1 MKKIIIME
9 EINMDKEIFLIKETN
24 FDRDKNRL
32 EDAIHIEIIGYV
44 DTIDEVQSKLKELNN
59 CENYQGWDDNVYP
72 IYKYEKIIKL

>member
-1 MKKIIIME
+1 
-9 EINMDKEIFLIKETN
+9 MDKEIFLIKETN